1 MQPARYKNHLEKTK
15 PNKRGLP
22 GGKEGV
28 RNLRGAYR
36 IVIKTGSKFTLIRDA
51 PLGFWQKN
59 QKFAICEKL
68 HKLLA

>member
-15 PNKRGLP
+15 PNKLNLP

-28 RNLRGAYR
+28 GNLRGAYR
-36 IVIKTGSKFTLIRDA
+36 IVIKAESKFTLIRDA

-59 QKFAICEKL
+59 QKFVICEKL